1 MQMDFVGAVKDILVF
16 VFLRSRVNA
25 LTRKRA
31 NPLNIVICGIAPQH
45 ILCYNNFQFGGNCMR
60 EELRKKLSNAQE
72 RYQQLR
78 GYL

>member
-1 MQMDFVGAVKDILVF
+1 MSLGV
-16 VFLRSRVNA
+16 VN
-25 LTRKRA
+25 
-31 NPLNIVICGIAPQH
+31 GIAPH
-45 ILCYNNFQFGGNCMR
+45 PIICYNNFQFGGNNMR